1 MGVEIL
7 DLNSPTL
14 RYRSNEGKVQYI
26 RVWNLDGNS
35 FLVNQDGIWQVW
47 SRPMVMDNW
56 FDLEEAARVMELQDR
71 RRMRK
76 DLQDALKKQERII
89 KKIVRNKV

>member
-35 FLVNQDGIWQVW
+35 FLVNQDGIWQV
-47 SRPMVMDNW
+47 
-56 FDLEEAARVMELQDR
+56 
-71 RRMRK
+71 
-76 DLQDALKKQERII
+76 
-89 KKIVRNKV
+89 

>member
-1 MGVEIL
+1 
-7 DLNSPTL
+7 
-14 RYRSNEGKVQYI
+14 
-26 RVWNLDGNS
+26 
-35 FLVNQDGIWQVW
+35 
-47 SRPMVMDNW
+47 MVMDNW